1 MHIPDGYLSPAT
13 CATLYVGAT
22 PFWWGALRRV
32 QRGLHTQMVPLLSV
46 LAAFSFIIMMF
57 NLPLPGGT
65 TGHAVGVGIAAIV
78 LGPWASILAISVALM
93 IQAIFF
99 GDGGITAIGANCFN
113 MGVIG
118 SLVTY
123 AAYELI
129 SRDAPVDSPRRVW
142 AAGFAGYLAINCS
155 ALAAAIE
162 LGIQPHLYRDASGGP
177 LYAPYPLSI
186 AVPAMMIGHLT
197 VAGAAEAM
205 VSAGVVAYLQ
215 RSQPALLRGGV
226 SSATTKPLWVVLVLL
241 AILTPFGVLA
251 AGTAWGEWSVDDL
264 VHPETRQQIAAAS
277 GGHELPAQ
285 VPAGLQSLARLWT
298 APMSYSTHIPAAL
311 AGALLAVGACWC
323 IVLLARRIRLR
334 TNGDFVERTLTDL
347 LRASEYAA
355 SAEHVTESDGLFQRI
370 DPRVKVV
377 GLALLIVAAAAAR
390 ELRVIGAIFLFAL
403 VMALMSGIALRKL
416 AAWVWAP
423 VLLFT
428 GLIAAPA
435 ILLTGPRSAAFLVG
449 RAGTAATLAGLLV
462 LTTPWAW
469 VLKSLRSL
477 KCPATFVAILGMTYR
492 YIFEIMRTALDMLEA
507 RRSRVVGA
515 LTPLESR
522 RLAASTV
529 GVLLSKSFQLS
540 GDVHL
545 AMQSRGFRGEI
556 HVLTEFR
563 AQKADWCWLGLF
575 VALASGALWW
585 GL

>member
-1 MHIPDGYLSPAT
+1 LHIPDGYLSPVT
-13 CATLYVGAT
+13 CATLYTGAA

-32 QRGLHTQMVPLLSV
+32 RRGLHTQMVPLLSV
-46 LAAFSFIIMMF
+46 FAAFSFIIMMF

-118 SLVTY
+118 SLVAY
-123 AAYELI
+123 ATYELI
-129 SRDAPVDSPRRVW
+129 SRDAPVESPRRVW
-142 AAGFAGYLAINCS
+142 AAGLAGYLAINFS

-162 LGIQPHLYRDASGGP
+162 LGIQPQLYKDASGAP

-197 VAGAAEAM
+197 VAGLAELI

-215 RSQPALLRGGV
+215 KSQPNLLRGAAGGG
-226 SSATTKPLWVVLVLL
+226 TTKPLWAVLAIL

-251 AGTAWGEWSVDDL
+251 EGSAWGEWSVDDL
-264 VHPETRQQIAAAS
+264 LHPETRQQIAAAS
-277 GGHELPAQ
+277 GGRELPAQ
-285 VPAGLQSLARLWT
+285 VPAGLERLARMW
-298 APMSYSTHIPAAL
+298 AKPMSYSSHIPAAITGMIL
-311 AGALLAVGACWC
+311 IIGACWF
-323 IVLLARRIRLR
+323 IVLLARWIGVRR
-334 TNGDFVERTLTDL
+334 NASFVERTLASL
-347 LRASEYAA
+347 MRASEYAA
-355 SAEHVTESDGLFQRI
+355 SAEHGSESPGLFQKI
-370 DPRVKVV
+370 DPRVKVA
-377 GLALLIVAAAAAR
+377 GLLLLIIAVAATR
-390 ELRVIGAIFLFAL
+390 ELRVIAGILGFAL
-403 VMALMSGIALRKL
+403 VMALLSRISLRKL
-416 AAWVWAP
+416 AAWVWIP

-428 GLIAAPA
+428 GVIAAPA
-435 ILLTGPRSAAFLVG
+435 VLLTGPRSAVFLVG
-449 RAGTAATLAGLLV
+449 RAGTAATLAALLV

-507 RRSRVVGA
+507 RRSRTVGA
-515 LTPLESR
+515 LSPLESR

-545 AMQSRGFRGEI
+545 AMQSRGFRGDVR
-556 HVLTEFR
+556 VLPEFR
-563 AQKADWCWLGLF
+563 ACAADWCWLGLF
-575 VALASGALWW
+575 VTLAGGALWW